1 VAEQAETDR
10 TSVVSAGVQRARTGL
25 ADAGVATRRA
35 LGRFRGRR
43 RSDIAATPEPAGTSA
58 ADDTLASPTDLA
70 DADLSVQRAWSNV
83 RLALAIIV
91 TVAPVVTALI
101 SWRIRVLRA
110 RRRGRFVDL

>member
-58 ADDTLASPTDLA
+58 ADDTLASPMDLA
-70 DADLSVQRAWSNV
+70 DAELSVQRAWSNV